1 MGAREGELSVG
12 RRKRMWGRPCL
23 GCPVGSGAT
32 CEDVDAGGRWGE
44 RKQAGVADHAVDVPR
59 PVLQHV
65 VAAGRGR
72 ETRQSRQ
79 VSRVRP
85 GHTVGTPA
93 MGAGADGGNHF
104 LSQDWPGSAI

>member
-1 MGAREGELSVG
+1 MGCFRRTEGTSAEPAPAGVG
-12 RRKRMWGRPCL
+12 EQGTLTFL
-23 GCPVGSGAT
+23 GV
-32 CEDVDAGGRWGE
+32 GGRQ
-44 RKQAGVADHAVDVPR
+44 QAGVADHAVDVPR